1 YAGRPT
7 RRVPGQGL
15 RSSSRNKMS
24 LEGND
29 PVIGHGG
36 RVSLGRNQGGQP
48 VTNGQ
53 KDLWGKGR
61 ASPQKQESIRQIMHD
76 EVSRVNAQPKAA
88 KSIEH
93 PRTFSDEAAE
103 LSEITGASL
112 DEPSNVRFLISE
124 LYSSRPKARE
134 LARQLLEQRA
144 DIIWHPENY
153 YYF

>member
-53 KDLWGKGR
+53 KDLWGKGS
-61 ASPQKQESIRQIMHD
+61 ASPDFHVI
-76 EVSRVNAQPKAA
+76 VWSRATRTVILRAA
-88 KSIEH
+88 SFAAG
-93 PRTFSDEAAE
+93 RTSP
-103 LSEITGASL
+103 G
-112 DEPSNVRFLISE
+112 PSRKI
-124 LYSSRPKARE
+124 P
-134 LARQLLEQRA
+134 QLLASRDLPFRTECAERGISLPLGRRQRTR
-144 DIIWHPENY
+144 H
-153 YYF
+153 